1 MKILIA
7 SDHGG
12 YRLKETIKE
21 VLLHKGFDVTDAG
34 CTSEES
40 VNYPVFATEVAK
52 KISNGKYD
60 KGILFC
66 GSGIGMSIVAN
77 RVKGI
82 RAALCFDPLTAQ
94 LSREHNDSNIL
105 CLGGRIIGPKMA
117 EEIVSKWLET
127 PFSGGR
133 HEERIK
139 MIDAETK

>member
-21 VLLHKGFDVTDAG
+21 ILVKKGFDVADAG
-34 CTSEES
+34 CESEES
-40 VNYPVFATEVAK
+40 VHYPVFAADVAENVA
-52 KISNGKYD
+52 SGKYD
-60 KGILFC
+60 RGILVC

-77 RVKGI
+77 RVKGV

-105 CLGGRIIGPKMA
+105 CLGGRIIGPKIA
-117 EEIVSKWLET
+117 EEIVFKWLGT
-127 PFSGGR
+127 PFLGGR

-139 MIDAETK
+139 MIDAEAK

>member
-21 VLLHKGFDVTDAG
+21 ILIRKGFDVADAG
-34 CTSEES
+34 CESEES
-40 VNYPVFATEVAK
+40 VHYPVFAIDVAE
-52 KISNGKYD
+52 KIAEGKYD
-60 KGILFC
+60 RGILFC

-117 EEIVSKWLET
+117 EEIVLKWLET
-127 PFSGGR
+127 PFLGGR

-139 MIDAETK
+139 MIDAEAK